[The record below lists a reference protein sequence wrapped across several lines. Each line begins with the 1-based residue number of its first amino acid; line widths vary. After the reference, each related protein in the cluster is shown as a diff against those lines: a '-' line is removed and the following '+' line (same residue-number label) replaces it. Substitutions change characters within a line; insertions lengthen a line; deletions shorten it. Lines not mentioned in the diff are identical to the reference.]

1 MSENS
6 VTNNVGSTL
15 TVFDDCVKLE
25 HKGNYA
31 AIVLGIP
38 KGEKTLFYDDFTSV
52 EFKPN
57 KLLSSGY
64 IQFNVPGH
72 KQKKDPSTDEYS
84 FLINERAI
92 EAKAKELYDK
102 ILENKKKAKSSSGT
116 TVVNQVS
123 AADEILKLK
132 QLLDAGVLT
141 QDEFDAKKRQLLG
154 L

>member
-6 VTNNVGSTL
+6 LTNNVGSTL
-15 TVFDDCVKLE
+15 TVLDDCVKLQ

-31 AIVLGIP
+31 SIVLGIP

-52 EFKPN
+52 EFKSI
-57 KLLSSGY
+57 KFLSSGY

-72 KQKKDPSTDEYS
+72 KQSKDPSTDEYS
-84 FLINERAI
+84 FLINEKSI
-92 EAKAKELYDK
+92 EPKARMLYDK
-102 ILENKKKAKSSSGT
+102 ILENKKKAKSSGNMT
-116 TVVNQVS
+116 IVNQVS
-123 AADEILKLK
+123 SADEILKLK

-141 QDEFDAKKRQLLG
+141 QEEFDAKKKQLLG